1 MRGVSSAGPNCP
13 PAGGRTNQTAD
24 TQDVCWAFGGL
35 VGVFGMLGAER
46 LAEPAMSTG
55 GVVPLR
61 RLPEGRLDVLRVL
74 PVRFKVVGSATA
86 SVTDAVVVL
95 ASLGAVLIL
104 LDFSVTLV

>member
-1 MRGVSSAGPNCP
+1 MRVVSSAGPNCA
-13 PAGGRTNQTAD
+13 PAGGRSDQTAD

-35 VGVFGMLGAER
+35 VGAFGMLEAE
-46 LAEPAMSTG
+46 
-55 GVVPLR
+55 
-61 RLPEGRLDVLRVL
+61 RLPEGRLVVLCVL
-74 PVRFKVVGSATA
+74 PVRFKLVGSATA